1 MPLVTCHFFRDMKKN
16 TDYGFSLLHPT
27 SVYLYLT
34 IIGKQCVCTLEKL

>member
-1 MPLVTCHFFRDMKKN
+1 MKKN

-34 IIGKQCVCTLEKL
+34 IIAVDEAVGERSGWQAVWNP